1 MANKSYIGKGVVYVE
16 NDANQLVDVGNATAF
31 SYSADEEKK
40 ELKNFRTAG
49 GGNYNSLTRVTAVNI
64 NLTISDFSADNLSLG
79 LFGGVTAEAAGAV
92 VGESQ
97 TTPADVSV
105 DFLLP
110 TDHMIDTTIAV
121 TVTGFVQDTDYV
133 ATPAGIIIL
142 AAGSIAA
149 STALSIGYTKK
160 ATNIVQAF
168 INAAQNRRIVVDGLN
183 EAQNGDPV
191 LINIHQCKFGPA
203 AETQFIGDEF
213 GEIALT
219 GEALPDTTIVG
230 AGLSQYLEIKAA

>member
-1 MANKSYIGKGVVYVE
+1 
-16 NDANQLVDVGNATAF
+16 VGNATAF

-64 NLTISDFSADNLSLG
+64 NLTLSDFSADNLTLG
-79 LFGGVTAEAAGAV
+79 LFGGVSAVAAGAV
-92 VGESQ
+92 ADEAQ
-97 TTPADVSV
+97 TTPADVSA

-110 TDHMIDTTIAV
+110 TDNMVDTTQTV
-121 TVTGFVQDTDYV
+121 TVTGTGGTPTYVEGTDYEKK
-133 ATPAGIIIL
+133 AAGILVL
-142 AAGSIAA
+142 AAGSIPA
-149 STALSIGYTKK
+149 STALEIDYTKK
-160 ATNIVQAF
+160 ATNVVQAF
-168 INAAQNRRIVVDGLN
+168 VNAAQNRQIVVDGLN

-191 LINIHQCKFGPA
+191 FIKVHSGKFGPA

-213 GEIALT
+213 GEISLT

-230 AGLSQYLEIKAA
+230 AGLSQYLEIKVA